1 MARMT
6 LYNKRDLLSSFMFLG
21 FGLLFLIY
29 AQDYNMGNTR
39 RMGPAFFP
47 TMLAILQ
54 IGLGLLIGILAF
66 VPANTDEEPIHS
78 TDWRGL
84 GLIVGSVFLFA
95 QLLPVAGFVIAA
107 PVLLL
112 LASLASP
119 ESSWKERIAMTVLLT
134 AGCILVFRIGL
145 EMTFPIWPPS
155 LS

>member
-1 MARMT
+1 MT
-6 LYNKRDLLSSFMFLG
+6 LYNKRDLLASLMFVG

-29 AQDYNMGNTR
+29 AQDYNMGTTR

-47 TMLAILQ
+47 TILAILQ
-54 IGLGLLIGILAF
+54 IGLGLFIGILAF
-66 VPANTDEEPIHS
+66 ARSNTDDEPIHA

-107 PVLLL
+107 PLLIL
-112 LASLASP
+112 LGSLASP
-119 ESSWKERIAMTVLLT
+119 ESSWRERILMALILTV
-134 AGCILVFRIGL
+134 GCILVFRIGL
-145 EMTFPIWPPS
+145 EMRFPIWPPS

>member
-1 MARMT
+1 MT
-6 LYNKRDLLSSFMFLG
+6 LYNKRDLLSSLMFIG

-29 AQDYNMGNTR
+29 AQDYNMGTTR

-47 TMLAILQ
+47 TILAILQ

-66 VPANTDEEPIHS
+66 IKANTDEEPIHS

-84 GLIVGSVFLFA
+84 GLIAGSVFLFA

-107 PVLLL
+107 PLLIL
-112 LASLASP
+112 LGSLASP
-119 ESSWKERIAMTVLLT
+119 ESSWRERILMTLILT
-134 AGCILVFRIGL
+134 VGCILVFRIGL
-145 EMTFPIWPPS
+145 EMRFPIWPPS